1 MKLTEKNKPTNDPV
15 LLFLRR
21 QVAEMRE
28 LVERKEYEYLMSKTD
43 RQWLDGIS
51 TRLNKKAKLMSGG
64 DE

>member
-21 QVAEMRE
+21 QVAEMRA

-51 TRLNKKAKLMSGG
+51 TRLDKKTKLMNGG
-64 DE
+64 Q